1 MHLGIVVLVKNDT
14 MKKQSH
20 SFSHV
25 VPEKEN
31 IQRLSFDNRLPVNP
45 SEQAE
50 ELQQEI
56 NLNIPKKTC
65 SKKWLILGSTILGT
79 GVGLAMMPI
88 FNEEVEHLENYGIDV
103 HGNSTFF
110 TISAINTLIVAGVST
125 GFYFYNYI
133 FNSKKEEESELNKIQ
148 KGALALCKVG
158 GFVGSLIPVG
168 MLWNIELNDQKIEGT
183 HGFDQFIAWATFTSL
198 PLIFFKTLNN
208 FEQVSKYI
216 MGKSDNTD
224 LPNLGSKIT
233 VYGLSGISLIS
244 RGISLTYIFNEFQ
257 KQLGADESIS
267 LPISIITGGVIGNIT
282 LGLSEYSNLK
292 KLFKTNI
299 DGSNYKQLLLGISS
313 ALEGGWFSLPL
324 ITQGLE
330 ATKDWNTLLKGAIF
344 TPFFLSHMNS
354 ESSHLYHSILP
365 EHTGEQLH
373 DQHNE
378 IGLSGESHFEVI
390 E

>member
-1 MHLGIVVLVKNDT
+1 
-14 MKKQSH
+14 MKKKSH

-31 IQRLSFDNRLPVNP
+31 IQRLSLDTKLLVNP
-45 SEQAE
+45 SGQTE

-65 SKKWLILGSTILGT
+65 SKKWLIFGSTILGA

-88 FNEEVEHLENYGIDV
+88 FNEEVEHLENYGVDV

-110 TISAINTLIVAGVST
+110 AISTINTLIVAGAST
-125 GFYFYNYI
+125 GFYFYNYF
-133 FNSKKEEESELNKIQ
+133 FNSQKEEAPELNKIQ

-168 MLWNIELNDQKIEGT
+168 MLWNIELNDQKVEGT

-208 FEQVSKYI
+208 FEQISKYI
-216 MGKSDNTD
+216 VGKSETVD
-224 LPNLGSKIT
+224 LSSLGSKIT
-233 VYGLSGISLIS
+233 VYGLSGISLIG

-257 KQLGADESIS
+257 KQIGIDENVS
-267 LPISIITGGVIGNIT
+267 LPISIITGGVVGNIT

-292 KLFKTNI
+292 KLFQKNVE
-299 DGSNYKQLLLGISS
+299 GSNYNYKQLLLGISS
-313 ALEGGWFSLPL
+313 VLEGGWFALPVVS
-324 ITQGLE
+324 QGLD
-330 ATKDWNTLLKGAIF
+330 ATKDWNALLKGAIF
-344 TPFFLSHMNS
+344 APFFLSHMNS

-365 EHTGEQLH
+365 ETPALEEQN
-373 DQHNE
+373 NE
-378 IGLSGESHFEVI
+378 IQLLGETHSEI
-390 E
+390 LE

>member
-1 MHLGIVVLVKNDT
+1 
-14 MKKQSH
+14 MKKKSY

-31 IQRLSFDNRLPVNP
+31 IQRLSLDNKLLVNHSFEP
-45 SEQAE
+45 E

-56 NLNIPKKTC
+56 NLNIPEVSFFSKHKK
-65 SKKWLILGSTILGT
+65 KLFLFASTILGT

-88 FNEEVEHLENYGIDV
+88 FNEEVEHLESYGIDV

-110 TISAINTLIVAGVST
+110 TISTINTLIVAGVST
-125 GFYFYNYI
+125 GYYFYNYI

-168 MLWNIELNDQKIEGT
+168 MLWNIELNDQKVEGT

-224 LPNLGSKIT
+224 LTNLGSKIT
-233 VYGLSGISLIS
+233 VYGISSISLIG
-244 RGISLTYIFNEFQ
+244 RGISLTNIFNELQ
-257 KQLGADESIS
+257 KQIGIDQNVS
-267 LPISIITGGVIGNIT
+267 LPISIIAGGIIGNIT
-282 LGLSEYSNLK
+282 LGLSEYSSLK
-292 KLFKTNI
+292 KLFTHTDKLNCKKLT
-299 DGSNYKQLLLGISS
+299 LGISS
-313 ALEGGWFSLPL
+313 ALEGGWFALP
-324 ITQGLE
+324 IVSQGLE

-344 TPFFLSHMNS
+344 APFFLSHMNS

-365 EHTGEQLH
+365 ETQALEEPN
-373 DQHNE
+373 NE
-378 IGLSGESHFEVI
+378 IQLLGEPHSEI
-390 E
+390 LE

>member
-1 MHLGIVVLVKNDT
+1 
-14 MKKQSH
+14 MKKKSY

-25 VPEKEN
+25 VSEKGD
-31 IQRLSFDNRLPVNP
+31 IQRLSLDNKLLVNHSFEP
-45 SEQAE
+45 E

-56 NLNIPKKTC
+56 NLNIPEVSFFSKHKK
-65 SKKWLILGSTILGT
+65 KLFLFASTILGT

-110 TISAINTLIVAGVST
+110 TISTINTLIVAGVST

-168 MLWNIELNDQKIEGT
+168 MLWNIELNDQKVEGT

-216 MGKSDNTD
+216 MGKSDNAD
-224 LPNLGSKIT
+224 LTNLGSKIT
-233 VYGLSGISLIS
+233 VYGISSISLIS
-244 RGISLTYIFNEFQ
+244 RGISLTNIFNELQ
-257 KQLGADESIS
+257 KQIGIDQNVS

-292 KLFKTNI
+292 KLFKNNI

-330 ATKDWNTLLKGAIF
+330 ATKDWNALLKGAIF
-344 TPFFLSHMNS
+344 APFFLSHMNS
-354 ESSHLYHSILP
+354 ESSHLYHSISP
-365 EHTGEQLH
+365 ETQALEEQN
-373 DQHNE
+373 NE
-378 IGLSGESHFEVI
+378 IQLLGESHSEI
-390 E
+390 LE

>member
-133 FNSKKEEESELNKIQ
+133 FNSKKEEELELNKIQ

-292 KLFKTNI
+292 KLFKNNI

-330 ATKDWNTLLKGAIF
+330 ATKDWNALLKGAIF
-344 TPFFLSHMNS
+344 APFFLSHMNS

-365 EHTGEQLH
+365 ENNHTEQHADNQLALMGEEQVV
-373 DQHNE
+373 
-378 IGLSGESHFEVI
+378 VI